1 MLMKKSLIAILLA
14 FSAVVVLNGCIV
26 SDKKL
31 TDKVQEAIVNDVA
44 QSGKQLEVT
53 TFELGDK
60 QGKNYK
66 GVLQGKIDGEE
77 VIYDVTVTDEGR
89 DFDVDWEQRK

>member
-1 MLMKKSLIAILLA
+1 MKKILISILLV
-14 FSAVVVLNGCIV
+14 FSTVVMLNGCIV
-26 SDKKL
+26 SDQKL
-31 TDKVQEAIVNDVA
+31 ADKVQEAIVNDVA
-44 QSGKQLEVT
+44 QNGKQLEVT

-77 VIYDVTVTDEGR
+77 VVYDVTVTDEGS

>member
-1 MLMKKSLIAILLA
+1 MKKILISILLF
-14 FSAVVVLNGCIV
+14 FSTVVMLNGCIV
-26 SDKKL
+26 SDQKL
-31 TDKVQEAIVNDVA
+31 ADKVQEAIVNDVA
-44 QSGKQLEVT
+44 QNGKQLEVT

-77 VIYDVTVTDEGR
+77 VVYDVTVTDEGS

>member
-1 MLMKKSLIAILLA
+1 MKKILISILLV
-14 FSAVVVLNGCIV
+14 FFFVVMLNGCIV
-26 SDKKL
+26 SDQKL
-31 TDKVQEAIVNDVA
+31 ADKVQEAIVNDVA
-44 QSGKQLEVT
+44 QNGKQLEVT

-77 VIYDVTVTDEGR
+77 VVYDVTVTDEGS

>member
-1 MLMKKSLIAILLA
+1 MKKILVSFLLA
-14 FSAVVVLNGCIV
+14 FSAMVVLNGCIV

-31 TDKVQEAIVNDVA
+31 ADKVQEAIVNDVA
-44 QSGKQLEVT
+44 QTGRQLEVT

-66 GVLQGKIDGEE
+66 GVLQGKIDGED
-77 VIYDVTVTDEGR
+77 VVYDVTVTDEGS

>member
-1 MLMKKSLIAILLA
+1 MKKNLIAILLA
-14 FSAVVVLNGCIV
+14 FSAVFVLNGCIV

-77 VIYDVTVTDEGR
+77 VIYDVTVTDEGS

>member
-1 MLMKKSLIAILLA
+1 MKKNLIAILLA
-14 FSAVVVLNGCIV
+14 FSAVVFLNGCIV

-77 VIYDVTVTDEGR
+77 VIYDVTVTDEGS

>member
-1 MLMKKSLIAILLA
+1 MKKILISILLV
-14 FSAVVVLNGCIV
+14 FSTVVMLNGCIV
-26 SDKKL
+26 SDQKL
-31 TDKVQEAIVNDVA
+31 ADKVQEAIVNDVA
-44 QSGKQLEVT
+44 QNGKQLEVT

-66 GVLQGKIDGEE
+66 GVLQGTIDGEE
-77 VIYDVTVTDEGR
+77 VVYDVTVTDEGS

>member
-1 MLMKKSLIAILLA
+1 MKKSLIAILLA
-14 FSAVVVLNGCIV
+14 FSAVVVLNDCIV

-60 QGKNYK
+60 QGMNYK

-77 VIYDVTVTDEGR
+77 VIYDVTVTDEGS